1 MSRHMFPP
9 RKVLLPTDMSEA
21 SAVALAFAKILHQQF
36 QTANTLL
43 HAQYFEMPLYFSS
56 GQMDLMK
63 RELERSRRLASDNL
77 GKEGRAAIGAPVD
90 VVIVEKP
97 AVEAILETA
106 HDLDIDL
113 IVMGTHGRRGAGRL
127 LLGSVAERVLRE
139 SDRPVIAVRQNWNPT
154 PVRNVLCPLKDSEA
168 GRSALEYAAQV
179 ARASGARLS
188 VLHVAEEGA
197 SAMECPLV
205 GDEIRQICTLE
216 ESVIHGD
223 AANTILEAAQVQK
236 PDLIVMGADRKPS
249 FLGELFSSTTQKVMQ
264 ASPAPILVVPRI

>member
-1 MSRHMFPP
+1 MSPHMFPP

-21 SAVALAFAKILHQQF
+21 SAAALGFAKILHQQF
-36 QTANTLL
+36 HTANYLL

-63 RELERSRRLASDNL
+63 RELERSRRLASEYL
-77 GKEGRAAIGAPVD
+77 ARESQAAIGASVE

-97 AVEAILETA
+97 PVEAILETA
-106 HDLDIDL
+106 RDLRVDL
-113 IVMGTHGRRGAGRL
+113 ILMGTHGRRGAGRL

-139 SDRPVIAVRQNWNPT
+139 SVQPVMAIRQDWT
-154 PVRNVLCPLKDSEA
+154 PVPVRHVLCPLKDSEA
-168 GRSALEYAAQV
+168 GRTALEYAAQV
-179 ARASGARLS
+179 AKASGSRLS

-197 SAMECPLV
+197 AAMQCPLV
-205 GDEIRQICTLE
+205 GEEIRRSCRIE

-223 AANTILEAAQVQK
+223 AANTILEATQNLK
-236 PDLIVMGADRKPS
+236 PDLIVLGADRKPS

-264 ASPAPILVVPRI
+264 ASPAPILVVPRV